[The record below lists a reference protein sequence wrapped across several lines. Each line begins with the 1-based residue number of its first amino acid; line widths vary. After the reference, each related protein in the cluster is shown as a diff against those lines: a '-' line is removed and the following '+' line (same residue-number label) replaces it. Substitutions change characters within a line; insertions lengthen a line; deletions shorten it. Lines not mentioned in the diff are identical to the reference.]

1 MKKLTSLF
9 VLLFVV
15 NMAFAQDLD
24 KEKKAIKNVIQT
36 SYVEGLQNEGNLE
49 KIDQGIH
56 PDFVL
61 LGIGEGEIMW
71 KLPIDEWKE
80 KTEQKLKEGKLPR
93 NEKLVTV
100 KFLSIDITG
109 IAAVVKIEFY
119 VGEKLTY
126 IDYIS
131 LYKFDGNWKM
141 VNKIFYKLPA

>member
-1 MKKLTSLF
+1 MKKLVSLF
-9 VLLFVV
+9 LLLFVI
-15 NMAFAQDLD
+15 NTAFAQDIE

-36 SYVEGLQNEGNLE
+36 SYVEGLQNEGNIE

-56 PDFVL
+56 PDFLL
-61 LGIGEGEIMW
+61 LGIGEGEKMW
-71 KLPIDEWKE
+71 KLPIDKWKE

-93 NEKLVTV
+93 KENPITV

-109 IAAVVKIEFY
+109 TAAVAKIEFY

-131 LYKFDGNWKM
+131 LYKFEGKWKM

>member
-1 MKKLTSLF
+1 
-9 VLLFVV
+9 
-15 NMAFAQDLD
+15 MAFAQDIEE
-24 KEKKAIKNVIQT
+24 EKKAIQKVIQI

-61 LGIGEGEIMW
+61 LGIGEGETMW
-71 KLPIDEWKE
+71 KLPIDKWKE
-80 KTEQKLKEGKLPR
+80 KTVKKLEEGKLHRKDKP
-93 NEKLVTV
+93 VTI

-109 IAAVVKIEFY
+109 TAAVAKIEFY

-131 LYKFDGNWKM
+131 LYKFEGKWKM

>member
-1 MKKLTSLF
+1 MKKLTILLVMLF
-9 VLLFVV
+9 VINL
-15 NMAFAQDLD
+15 AFAQDLEE
-24 KEKKAIKNVIQT
+24 EKKAIKNVIQT

-61 LGIGEGEIMW
+61 LGIGEGDKMW
-71 KLPIDEWKE
+71 KLPIDKWKE
-80 KTEQKLKEGKLPR
+80 KTVKKLEEGKLPR
-93 NEKLVTV
+93 KEEPITV

-109 IAAVVKIEFY
+109 TAAVAKIEFY
-119 VGEKLTY
+119 VGKKLTY

-131 LYKFDGNWKM
+131 LYKFEGKWKM

>member
-1 MKKLTSLF
+1 MKKITILF
-9 VLLFVV
+9 VMFFVI
-15 NMAFAQDLD
+15 NMAFAQDID
-24 KEKKAIKNVIQT
+24 DEKKAIKNVIQT

-61 LGIGEGEIMW
+61 LGIGEGENMW
-71 KLPIDEWKE
+71 KLPIDKWKE
-80 KTEQKLKEGKLPR
+80 KTVKKLEEGKLPR
-93 NEKLVTV
+93 KEKPVTI

-109 IAAVVKIEFY
+109 TAAVAKIEFY
-119 VGEKLTY
+119 VGKKLTY

-131 LYKFDGNWKM
+131 LYKFEGNWKM